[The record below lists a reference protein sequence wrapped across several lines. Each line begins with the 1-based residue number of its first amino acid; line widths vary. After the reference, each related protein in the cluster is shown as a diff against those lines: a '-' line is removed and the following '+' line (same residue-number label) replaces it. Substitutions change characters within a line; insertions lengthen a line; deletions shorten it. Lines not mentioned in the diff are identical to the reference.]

1 MPTAL
6 ARRVWALL
14 QQVINGSGF
23 GSVTI
28 VVENGKI
35 KRLQVTVHE
44 PVGPINEPGKSKQPN
59 RVPSRWTA
67 YHLRSLTVVKRSRG
81 TGLVV

>member
-14 QQVINGSGF
+14 QQVISGSGF

-44 PVGPINEPGKSKQPN
+44 PVGPINEPDRPLNGGP
-59 RVPSRWTA
+59 
-67 YHLRSLTVVKRSRG
+67 
-81 TGLVV
+81 

>member
-14 QQVINGSGF
+14 QQVIAASGF

-28 VVENGKI
+28 VVEHGKI
-35 KRLQVTVHE
+35 KRLQLTVHE
-44 PVGPINEPGKSKQPN
+44 PVGPLNEPVRPLHGEG
-59 RVPSRWTA
+59 A
-67 YHLRSLTVVKRSRG
+67 
-81 TGLVV
+81 